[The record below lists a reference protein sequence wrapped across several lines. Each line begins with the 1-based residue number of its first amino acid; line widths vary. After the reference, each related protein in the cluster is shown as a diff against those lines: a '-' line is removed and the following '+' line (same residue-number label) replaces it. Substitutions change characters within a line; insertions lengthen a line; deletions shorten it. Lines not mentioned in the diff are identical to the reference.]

1 MKPSPPLTVA
11 DGAVQPS
18 LTDGQHP
25 PRADD
30 APHVAEQGF
39 RAFDRLPALLTPRQ
53 FRALLQKGRSWF
65 WEHERAGSFR
75 EFEVSVAGERYYS
88 GRLIAERLKLA
99 DVDPGQLQQPLKVA
113 QSVVRS
119 FRAPRHVRQRRTN
132 AGSGPREV
140 GSETSGER

>member
-1 MKPSPPLTVA
+1 MKPSQPLTVA
-11 DGAVQPS
+11 DGAVQAGLPDGEHPS
-18 LTDGQHP
+18 RP
-25 PRADD
+25 DD
-30 APHVAEQGF
+30 TRHVAEQGF
-39 RAFDRLPALLTPRQ
+39 CAFDRLPALLTPRQ

-99 DVDPGQLQQPLKVA
+99 EVGPGETQHPLKVA

-119 FRAPRHVRQRRTN
+119 FGAPRHGRQRRTTT
-132 AGSGPREV
+132 GDGPREV
-140 GSETSGER
+140 RGEVSGER